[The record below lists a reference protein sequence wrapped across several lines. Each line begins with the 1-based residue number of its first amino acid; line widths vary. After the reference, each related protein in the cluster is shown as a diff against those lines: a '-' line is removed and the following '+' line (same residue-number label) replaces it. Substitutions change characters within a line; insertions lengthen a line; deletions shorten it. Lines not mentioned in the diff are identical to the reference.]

1 MLYGTA
7 KHITNA
13 WIKYTIAE
21 GDLQGLGFSFGYEYQ
36 AKRAAWP
43 VVLGKPYLPDD
54 YFTLDLGVSYKR
66 DNYQLS
72 FLINN
77 LTDRYNYVGF
87 FPGAWGY
94 THYGWRATNP
104 INFRLNLS
112 YNF

>member
-1 MLYGTA
+1 MGGGL
-7 KHITNA
+7 
-13 WIKYTIAE
+13 E
-21 GDLQGLGFSFGYEYQ
+21 GLGFSLGYEYQ

-43 VVLGKPYLPDD
+43 VVTGKPYLPND

-72 FLINN
+72 FLVNN

-87 FPGAWGY
+87 YPGAWGY
-94 THYGWRATNP
+94 THYGWRALNP